1 MWRLIMG
8 TKEMS
13 KPIASLL
20 MRLGLKANL
29 DVDAPAKTAVC
40 MNHLEEKRDK
50 PVGEQLH

>member
-1 MWRLIMG
+1 MRAQG
-8 TKEMS
+8 KC
-13 KPIASLL
+13 KQIASLA
-20 MRLGLKANL
+20 RQLGLKGHL